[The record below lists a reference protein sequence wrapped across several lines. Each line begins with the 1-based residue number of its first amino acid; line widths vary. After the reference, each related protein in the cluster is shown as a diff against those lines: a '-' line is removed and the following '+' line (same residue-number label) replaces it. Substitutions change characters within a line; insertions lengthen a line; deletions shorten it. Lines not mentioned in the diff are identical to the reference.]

1 MTKEVI
7 SQIFKQYHGEEFN
20 IHGLVVSLV
29 SISLISGI
37 YGFHFNFKNPN
48 DVSYFDG
55 IISYELENIVEEF
68 VKYVSV
74 ENYVVHLM
82 LDKNQ
87 EELYVN
93 GEVRSKIKDYYDGI
107 PYISFKVWIGTN
119 TYPDEYRIYGKSK
132 GIKLYWESDSYEVAN
147 KFKVLNATLNGEP
160 ISIESAISE
169 YDVFLREE
177 ATYWET
183 ENIYI
188 KMDYILSK
196 YPLLW
201 DSSWLATYYSTK
213 FV

>member
-1 MTKEVI
+1 MAKESI
-7 SQIFKQYHGEEFN
+7 TQIFKQYYGEEFN
-20 IHGLVVSLV
+20 IHGLVVSLGGV
-29 SISLISGI
+29 SLISGI

-68 VKYVSV
+68 VKYVSI
-74 ENYVVHLM
+74 ENYTVHLM

-93 GEVRSKIKDYYDGI
+93 EEVRSKIKDYYDGI
-107 PYISFKVWIGTN
+107 PYISFKVWVGTN

-132 GIKLYWESDSYEVAN
+132 GIKLYWESDSYEIAN

-169 YDVFLREE
+169 YDVFLRQE

-188 KMDYILSK
+188 KMDNILSK